1 MYETKDS
8 YNTIKIIFED
18 NYFILYLYKNFLMKK
33 TALILGGSSGIGLAT
48 AKILAK
54 NNWNLIIVHRDR
66 RANMPE
72 IEKHFDEIRAYGAKL
87 LTINNNACDNKGQ
100 NEIISEIKSNN
111 INSIN
116 ALVHSIADGNI
127 GSFTLNTERKTDEY
141 GLARTINAMGS
152 SFVIWTQLLI
162 ENKFLSE
169 NGRILGFTSEG
180 SSKVLNQY
188 GAVGMAKATLEAACR
203 YLAVELAPKKITVNL
218 LNPGVMLT
226 NAIKV
231 FPNVTKFVN
240 KAIERNPSGRLTTPE
255 DIAKVA
261 EFILSDNAAWITGEI
276 IRVDGG
282 EQLISI

>member
-1 MYETKDS
+1 
-8 YNTIKIIFED
+8 
-18 NYFILYLYKNFLMKK
+18 
-33 TALILGGSSGIGLAT
+33 
-48 AKILAK
+48 
-54 NNWNLIIVHRDR
+54 
-66 RANMPE
+66 
-72 IEKHFDEIRAYGAKL
+72 
-87 LTINNNACDNKGQ
+87 
-100 NEIISEIKSNN
+100 
-111 INSIN
+111 
-116 ALVHSIADGNI
+116 
-127 GSFTLNTERKTDEY
+127 
-141 GLARTINAMGS
+141 MGS

>member
-1 MYETKDS
+1 
-8 YNTIKIIFED
+8 
-18 NYFILYLYKNFLMKK
+18 MKK

-54 NNWNLIIVHRDR
+54 HNWNIVIVHRDR

-72 IEKHFDEIRAYGAKL
+72 IEKHFDEIKSYGANL
-87 LTINNNACDNKGQ
+87 LAINSNACDNKGQ

-111 INSIN
+111 ISSLN

-141 GLARTINAMGS
+141 GISRTINAMGS
-152 SFVIWTQLLI
+152 TFVIWSQLLI
-162 ENKFLSE
+162 ENNLLSD

-180 SSKVLNQY
+180 SQMVLNQY

-218 LNPGVMLT
+218 LNPGVMET

-231 FPNVTKFVN
+231 FPNVAEFVR
-240 KAIERNPSGRLTTPE
+240 KAKERNPSGRLTNPE

-261 EFILSDNAAWITGEI
+261 EFMLSENSAWITGEI

-282 EQLISI
+282 EQIISL

>member
-1 MYETKDS
+1 
-8 YNTIKIIFED
+8 
-18 NYFILYLYKNFLMKK
+18 MKK

-48 AKILAK
+48 AKILAN
-54 NNWNLIIVHRDR
+54 NNWDLIIVHRDR

-72 IEKHFDEIRAYGAKL
+72 IEKHFDEIKSFGAKL

-100 NEIISEIKSNN
+100 NEIISEITNN
-111 INSIN
+111 KINSIN
-116 ALVHSIADGNI
+116 ALIHSIADGNI

-141 GLARTINAMGS
+141 GISRTINAMGS
-152 SFVIWTQLLI
+152 TFVIWTQLLI
-162 ENKFLSE
+162 ENKLLVN

-180 SSKVLNQY
+180 SQMVLNQY

-226 NAIKV
+226 NAIKI
-231 FPNVTKFVN
+231 FPKVN
-240 KAIERNPSGRLTTPE
+240 EFITKAIERNPSGRLTQPE

-261 EFILSDNAAWITGEI
+261 EFILSDNAQWITGEI